1 MKSVIVVDLA
11 TFAPMDDEQTTHCD
25 DDDDGE
31 IYRKRRCM
39 RGYQTR
45 ERWIGELE
53 ATHRGRG
60 TRRGPMT
67 IDRAEL
73 IELD

>member
-1 MKSVIVVDLA
+1 
-11 TFAPMDDEQTTHCD
+11 MDDEQATHGDDDDDDD
-25 DDDDGE
+25 DDDDGD
-31 IYRKRRCM
+31 IHRKRRFM

-73 IELD
+73 D